1 MSGCCP
7 LNKPETLSFL
17 VWKLLQF
24 QGHLIWTYL
33 DNNTPPHIHT
43 HTHCINLFFV
53 GKDPYELMKGWQ
65 THTCIQSLVY
75 WCKPMFWKLKPPVKA
90 PYCKHLWK
98 GVFHT
103 NTHTRSHTHTQ
114 RVLRNVN
121 AWRTQV
127 LYNNSPSVARLLL
140 HSTYLWLFCCS
151 SCQISLHI
159 LSQIMT
165 GPLSMNY
172 RVIQDYAIMSTLFHP
187 CQQLMDEVWLQA
199 LHLTHWDTHRHIQ
212 VVISRSL
219 GVLLDKG
226 AVVVIPLAAVSLPL
240 WADTAG
246 FRGGEERSQEKKRS
260 SSTEQWHE
268 EQAFRCIH

>member
-1 MSGCCP
+1 
-7 LNKPETLSFL
+7 
-17 VWKLLQF
+17 
-24 QGHLIWTYL
+24 
-33 DNNTPPHIHT
+33 
-43 HTHCINLFFV
+43 
-53 GKDPYELMKGWQ
+53 MKGWQ
-65 THTCIQSLVY
+65 KHTCIHSLVY

-90 PYCKHLWK
+90 PYSKHLWK

-103 NTHTRSHTHTQ
+103 DTHTRSQIHTP

-127 LYNNSPSVARLLL
+127 LYNNSPSVARLLSL
-140 HSTYLWLFCCS
+140 STYLWLFCGFS
-151 SCQISLHI
+151 YQISLHI

-219 GVLLDKG
+219 GVPLDKG
-226 AVVVIPLAAVSLPL
+226 AVVVIPLAAVSPTL
-240 WADTAG
+240 G
-246 FRGGEERSQEKKRS
+246 RYSRFERRRGEKPRGEERPQTKAENL
-260 SSTEQWHE
+260 
-268 EQAFRCIH
+268 